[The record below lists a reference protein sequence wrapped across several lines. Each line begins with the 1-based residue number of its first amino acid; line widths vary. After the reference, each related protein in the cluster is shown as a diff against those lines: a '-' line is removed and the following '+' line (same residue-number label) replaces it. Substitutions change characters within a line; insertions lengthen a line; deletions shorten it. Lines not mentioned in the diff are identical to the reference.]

1 MVIVITLQELSL
13 KFLCR
18 TKIGSVILKKLVKS
32 NFSVLVGK
40 FLDSKYSK
48 ILLLFK
54 NVDLTKFEK
63 NNVLDYTSYNDF
75 FIRKSIVPE
84 KIFKENG
91 IFAPA
96 SGYLSIFYSDT
107 DFMVKN
113 IKYSIY
119 DLLQDHELACEF
131 QDSYV
136 AIIRITTAQ
145 EHRYTYAATGNL
157 LRNTFIDGILN
168 SVHPIAAEKNP
179 VYATNKRNFSLIE
192 TKHMGKIIQMEVGAL
207 CVGKIINYQNDGLVL
222 GGTEKG
228 YFAYGGSSIVLIVK
242 KENVNLSCDKVYEK
256 FVNKGFQI
264 FEEECK

>member
-1 MVIVITLQELSL
+1 MIVINLQELSL
-13 KFLCR
+13 NFLCR
-18 TKIGSVILKKLVKS
+18 TKVGSVILKRLVKS
-32 NFSVLVGK
+32 DFSVLIGK

-48 ILLLFK
+48 VLLLFK

-63 NNVLDYTSYNDF
+63 NNILDYESYNDF
-75 FIRKSIVPE
+75 FIRKSIVSE

-96 SGYLSIFYSDT
+96 SGYLSIFCSNN

-113 IKYSIY
+113 IKYSMY
-119 DLLQDHELACEF
+119 DLLQNHELAYEF
-131 QDSYV
+131 QDSYI

-145 EHRYTYAATGNL
+145 EHRYTYAVTGNL
-157 LRNTFIDGILN
+157 LSNTFIDGVLN
-168 SVHPIAAEKNP
+168 SVHPIATEKNP
-179 VYATNKRNFSLIE
+179 VYATNKRNLSLIE
-192 TKHMGKIIQMEVGAL
+192 TETMGRVIQMEVGAL
-207 CVGKIINYQNDGLVL
+207 CVGKIVNYQNDGLVL

-242 KENVNLSCDKVYEK
+242 KENVNLSCGKVYEK
-256 FVNKGFQI
+256 FVDKGFQI